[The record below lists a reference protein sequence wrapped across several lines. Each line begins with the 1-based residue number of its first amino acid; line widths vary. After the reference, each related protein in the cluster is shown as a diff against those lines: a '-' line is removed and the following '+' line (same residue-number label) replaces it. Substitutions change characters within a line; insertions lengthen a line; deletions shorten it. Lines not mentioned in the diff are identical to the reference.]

1 MIRFFKW
8 FNSKVETSTLW
19 FAGYCFVLRI
29 FYDKFFHSI
38 SDQTFYTITIV
49 IFIVFSFIISKST
62 LRLYKDSLP
71 NYKIF
76 RATLNIV
83 YFVGSPIALFYF
95 LTYHPL
101 LGSIFGM
108 ILFII
113 IGLIYMACD
122 IYKKRKQV

>member
-62 LRLYKDSLP
+62 LRLYKDRFP

-95 LTYHPL
+95 LIYNPL

-122 IYKKRKQV
+122 IYKKREQA